1 MRRPD
6 PVPRQRELSMCHAKL
21 EHTNECLGTQV
32 TQHAKLETPSGSD
45 VELPRRHPICKPGF
59 ICFCMVRQSLK
70 TNQFS
75 QFSEI
80 GAK

>member
-45 VELPRRHPICKPGF
+45 MACHIGFQFYKPDFGWFSMGRQSSRTYFPGF
-59 ICFCMVRQSLK
+59 L
-70 TNQFS
+70 
-75 QFSEI
+75 
-80 GAK
+80 